1 MTNAWLPPEQY
12 IETIARATSYA
23 CIYFTDIAG
32 RPFQLRSHNKGE
44 VWQWAGG
51 NLERGETPWDGARR
65 ECLEETGI
73 NFQGVQ
79 RLLGVHFVPQREHW
93 PANHIGFIFD
103 GGELSDAQLAR
114 VRLTDEHT
122 EWRVATVDEWRGA
135 MTPVNF
141 KRLEAI
147 HTARETGTVAYLEG
161 R

>member
-1 MTNAWLPPEQY
+1 RPTPGNDQHQLTARGPLFIRCQRSTIQPLP
-12 IETIARATSYA
+12 
-23 CIYFTDIAG
+23 TD
-32 RPFQLRSHNKGE
+32 

-103 GGELSDAQLAR
+103 GGELGDAQLAR

-122 EWRVATVDEWRGA
+122 EWRVATVDEWRGE

-161 R
+161 L